1 MPAKD
6 FTVSET
12 GTPILDADLTQ
23 PGLARNRDDPETCEW
38 LVAVR
43 WIQTVSVSEA
53 YMRRGI
59 FAIQHIVCRLRDP
72 TTLAFLAEKLGPA
85 AL

>member
-1 MPAKD
+1 MRG
-6 FTVSET
+6 TR
-12 GTPILDADLTQ
+12 TPILDADLTQ
-23 PGLARNRDDPETCEW
+23 PGLSRNRDDPETCEW

-53 YMRRGI
+53 YTRQGI
-59 FAIQHIVCRLRDP
+59 FANQNIVCRLRDP
-72 TTLAFLAEKLGPA
+72 ATLACLAEKLGPA